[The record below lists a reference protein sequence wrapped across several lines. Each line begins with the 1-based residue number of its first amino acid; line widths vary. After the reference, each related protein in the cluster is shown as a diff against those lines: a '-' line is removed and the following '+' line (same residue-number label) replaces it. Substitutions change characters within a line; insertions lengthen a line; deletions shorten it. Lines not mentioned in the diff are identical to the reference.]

1 MKRTLEFYQK
11 SLGFKPGMVFPSM
24 DNPEYAD
31 VSKDGMVLM
40 FLPVTNIGIGDE
52 EKLGTGVNFYLNIDG
67 DIDQYYQELN
77 NKGVKIASDI
87 KDEPYGIRDFGVDD
101 PDEYRLTFSQKSKTI
116 KKCMSCGMPMVKP
129 EDFGG
134 GNPENIYC
142 ANCSN
147 ADGRLKSR
155 EEIYQGMISFMMAT
169 QNMDEQ
175 TAKVAARDYMSKMPA
190 WS

>member
-1 MKRTLEFYQK
+1 MGTISATLAVRDMKRTLEFYQD
-11 SLGFKPGMVFPSM
+11 SLGFKIGMVFPGM

-40 FLPVTNIGIGDE
+40 FLPITNIGIDDE

-77 NKGVKIASDI
+77 NKDVKIASDI
-87 KDEPYGIRDFGVDD
+87 KDEPYGIR
-101 PDEYRLTFSQKSKTI
+101 
-116 KKCMSCGMPMVKP
+116 
-129 EDFGG
+129 DFGG

-155 EEIYQGMISFMMAT
+155 EEVYQGMISFMVAT
-169 QNMDEQ
+169 QNMDKQ